1 MGVENLCG
9 SGAIAG
15 ETSRAYQSNMTITF
29 VTGRTVG
36 IGAYITRLGHRVI
49 QKANNAPILL
59 TGYQVSHLSTFSSH
73 NYKQSIFSGIESTDR
88 S

>member
-15 ETSRAYQSNMTITF
+15 ETSRAYQSNVTITF

-36 IGAYITRLGHRVI
+36 IGAYITRLGQRVI
-49 QKANNAPILL
+49 QKANGAPILL
-59 TGYQVSHLSTFSSH
+59 TGFQV
-73 NYKQSIFSGIESTDR
+73 
-88 S
+88 